1 MRYRILKVWDKM
13 GKNCKV
19 FLTNRVEEAL
29 HPLARNW
36 LIWEFWEIDH
46 D

>member
-1 MRYRILKVWDKM
+1 MRYRILKVWDEM